1 MADTQAQRSDGT
13 TVAQFLS
20 EHGIEIHA
28 VDHDEAAQLGI
39 FAAVPAG
46 WQTLPEGQF
55 PGATSVLVEPGLV
68 ENGFAPNAV
77 LLVGRLSAAVDSES
91 LLDCSF
97 TDARVMPGWNEGVG
111 HSEDLGGWPARFIR
125 GSFMAEQLELAVTT
139 RYAVVGAP
147 EQYLV
152 QLTVTVL
159 ADHADRL
166 EFDVAVINDGLF
178 QPVR

>member
-1 MADTQAQRSDGT
+1 MADTEAQHSGGT

-20 EHGIEIHA
+20 VNGIEVQA
-28 VDHDEAAQLGI
+28 LGHDDAAQLGI
-39 FAAVPAG
+39 VAAVPAG
-46 WQTLPEGQF
+46 WQTLPEGRF

-77 LLVGRLSAAVDSES
+77 LLVGRLSAPVDTKS

-97 TDARVMPGWNEGVG
+97 TDARVMPGWNEGV
-111 HSEDLGGWPARFIR
+111 SNAENLGGWPARFIR

-139 RYAVVGAP
+139 RYAVVGSP
-147 EQYLV
+147 DQYLV
-152 QLTVTVL
+152 QLTVTFL
-159 ADHADRL
+159 AHHADRL
-166 EFDVAVINDGLF
+166 EFDVAAINDGLI